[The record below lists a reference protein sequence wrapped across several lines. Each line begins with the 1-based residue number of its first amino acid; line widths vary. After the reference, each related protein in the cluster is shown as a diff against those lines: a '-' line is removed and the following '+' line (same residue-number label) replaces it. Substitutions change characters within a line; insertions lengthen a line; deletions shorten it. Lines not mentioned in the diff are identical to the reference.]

1 MMVKNFANEIAGCLY
16 QADISIDDLRALR
29 KLHGQT
35 QVAWL
40 RKVVARFARKTFS
53 AMSNAD
59 SKTKATLSAD
69 GGTLTVEFAD
79 DAFVDAVTMKRLNEW
94 FGPITD
100 FHLGRLHRLK
110 SLEAL
115 SLDSTDV
122 TSDGIAKLAAALPNL
137 KRIRLPQ
144 SVLNP
149 SLVEELQRRGMD
161 VAH

>member
-1 MMVKNFANEIAGCLY
+1 MKETPVVHDKWEPITA
-16 QADISIDDLRALR
+16 ISDFPVLRE
-29 KLHGQT
+29 
-35 QVAWL
+35 
-40 RKVVARFARKTFS
+40 
-53 AMSNAD
+53 
-59 SKTKATLSAD
+59 LS
-69 GGTLTVEFAD
+69 LISV
-79 DAFVDAVTMKRLNEW
+79 
-94 FGPITD
+94 GPITE

-122 TSDGIAKLAAALPNL
+122 TSDGFVKLAAALPNL

-149 SLVEELQRRGMD
+149 SLVEELQRRGID